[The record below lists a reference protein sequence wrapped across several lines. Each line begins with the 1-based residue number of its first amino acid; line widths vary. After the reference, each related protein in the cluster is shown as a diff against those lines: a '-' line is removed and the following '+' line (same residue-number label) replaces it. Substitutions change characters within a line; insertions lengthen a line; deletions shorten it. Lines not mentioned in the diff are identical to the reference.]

1 MIKTFVSSLTFVAVS
16 SILFFTCGPV
26 LSKNPLFKESET
38 TYDARLLGT
47 WISVG
52 TAVKDTLEV
61 RRLGEKVY
69 EAIFTEKGTSTVFVI
84 DLGKLGAQMFLDA
97 ELARTSL
104 DPQWASHSFYKV
116 DIGKDK
122 LTIAHLEEDWLK
134 KMADGKKLNISHKL
148 SVGKLILIAPTDSL
162 QKFVMKYAQN
172 KEAFPRPA
180 TFVLKK

>member
-1 MIKTFVSSLTFVAVS
+1 MIKSSAASLSIAVIL
-16 SILFFTCGPV
+16 SILFSTCGPV

-38 TYDARLLGT
+38 IYDARLLGT

-52 TAVKDTLEV
+52 TAIKDTLEF

-69 EAIFTEKGTSTVFVI
+69 EAIFTEKGISTVFVI

-104 DPQWASHSFYKV
+104 DAQWASHSFYKLHL
-116 DIGKDK
+116 GKDK
-122 LTIAHLEEDWLK
+122 LTIAHFEEDWLK
-134 KMADGKKLNISHKL
+134 RMADGKKLNISHKL
-148 SVGKLILIAPTDSL
+148 SAGKTILTAPTDSL

-172 KEAFPRPA
+172 KEAFPNPT

>member
-1 MIKTFVSSLTFVAVS
+1 MIKSLATSLSMAVIS
-16 SILFFTCGPV
+16 SILFSTCGPV
-26 LSKNPLFKESET
+26 LSKSPLFKESET
-38 TYDARLLGT
+38 IYDARLLGT

-52 TAVKDTLEV
+52 TAVKDTLEF

-104 DPQWASHSFYKV
+104 DAQWASHSFYKLH
-116 DIGKDK
+116 IGRDK

-134 KMADGKKLNISHKL
+134 KIADGKRLNLSHKL
-148 SVGKLILIAPTDSL
+148 SGDKIILTAPTDSL
-162 QKFVMKYAQN
+162 QKFVMKYAQS
-172 KEAFPRPA
+172 KEAFPKPT